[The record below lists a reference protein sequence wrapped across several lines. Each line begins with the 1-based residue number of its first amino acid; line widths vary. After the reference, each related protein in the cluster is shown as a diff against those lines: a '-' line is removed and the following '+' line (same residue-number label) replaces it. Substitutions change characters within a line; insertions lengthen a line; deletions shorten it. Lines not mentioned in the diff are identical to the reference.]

1 MQYYIPPI
9 SKLIE
14 QFAKLPGIGHKTASR
29 LAFAVIG
36 MSESSAE
43 EFISAIKGVKTGICY
58 CNVCQNLS
66 DTAICSICSNEVRDK
81 STICVVE
88 EPKDVIAFEKKREY
102 KGLYHVLHGT
112 MSPSDGI
119 GPDDIKIKELINR
132 LSDDTVKEIIL
143 ATNPTV
149 EGETTAMYISRLVKP
164 LGVKVTRIAYG
175 IPVGGELEYA
185 DEVTLARAI
194 EGRREL

>member
-36 MSESSAE
+36 MSGEDTD
-43 EFISAIKGVKTGICY
+43 EFIAAIKGAKTGICH
-58 CNVCQNLS
+58 CSVCQNLS
-66 DTAICSICSNEVRDK
+66 DTAVCSICSNSARDN

-88 EPKDVIAFEKKREY
+88 EPKDVIAFEKTREY
-102 KGLYHVLHGT
+102 KGLYHVLHGC

-119 GPDDIKIKELINR
+119 GPDDIKLKELINR
-132 LSDDTVKEIIL
+132 LADDTVKEIIL

-164 LGVKVTRIAYG
+164 LGVRVTRIAYG